1 MASISFL
8 SLFLFFGL
16 TVTNGRELFHS
27 AFLEYKEYHRDHM
40 AASGNFVVVEILD
53 GCGWGNRLP
62 RWV

>member
-16 TVTNGRELFHS
+16 TVTNGWGLFHS
-27 AFLEYKEYHRDHM
+27 AFLEYKEYHRDNM
-40 AASGNFVVVEILD
+40 ADSGNLVVVEFYE
-53 GCGWGNRLP
+53 GVGWGNRLP